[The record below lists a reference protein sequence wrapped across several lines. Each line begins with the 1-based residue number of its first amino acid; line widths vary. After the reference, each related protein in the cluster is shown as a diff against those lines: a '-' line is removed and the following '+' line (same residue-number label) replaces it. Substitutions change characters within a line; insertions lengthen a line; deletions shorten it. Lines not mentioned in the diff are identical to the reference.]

1 MQLNNTEIVIAT
13 HNKGK
18 IPEISS
24 LVKPYGC
31 IVSIASDY
39 NICEPVEDGLTFEDN
54 ALLKARHSAKAST
67 KVSLADDSGLCVVGL
82 DNKPGINSARYAGA
96 KKDFNLAI
104 QRIND
109 ELNDRKVTDMSAFFV
124 CCLAIVNPI
133 TKQELF
139 FRGEVHGQ
147 LTFPPRGNKGFGY
160 DPIFIPDGYDIT
172 FGEME
177 PQQKHLISHRGDAF
191 RKMKEFCFA

>member
-1 MQLNNTEIVIAT
+1 MLLNNTEIVIAT

-18 IPEISS
+18 IPEISA
-24 LVKPYGC
+24 LVEPYGC
-31 IVSIASDY
+31 IVSIVSDY
-39 NICEPVEDGLTFEDN
+39 DVFAPVEDGLTFEDN
-54 ALLKARHSAKAST
+54 ALLKARHSANTSA

-82 DNKPGINSARYAGA
+82 DNKPGIYSARYAGA
-96 KKDFNLAI
+96 TKDFNLAM
-104 QRIND
+104 QRINN
-109 ELNDRKVTDMSAFFV
+109 ELKEKKITDMSAFFV

-133 TKQELF
+133 TTQELV

-147 LTFPPRGNKGFGY
+147 LTFPPRGNNGFGC
-160 DPIFIPDGYDIT
+160 DPIFIPNGYDIT